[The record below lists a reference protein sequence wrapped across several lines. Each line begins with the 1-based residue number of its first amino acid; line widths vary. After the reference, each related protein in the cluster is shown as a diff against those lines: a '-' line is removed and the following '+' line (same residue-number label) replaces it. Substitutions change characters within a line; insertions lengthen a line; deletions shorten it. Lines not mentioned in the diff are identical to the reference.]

1 LRNQTADILESGLL
15 GKNGCLFVGL
25 IDSFDLTASEFG
37 DEMKVYKE
45 AVLTYFNVEDE
56 VFSVRTI
63 KTCKGRESIDPLIL
77 HLGTG

>member
-1 LRNQTADILESGLL
+1 
-15 GKNGCLFVGL
+15 
-25 IDSFDLTASEFG
+25 
-37 DEMKVYKE
+37 MKVYKE